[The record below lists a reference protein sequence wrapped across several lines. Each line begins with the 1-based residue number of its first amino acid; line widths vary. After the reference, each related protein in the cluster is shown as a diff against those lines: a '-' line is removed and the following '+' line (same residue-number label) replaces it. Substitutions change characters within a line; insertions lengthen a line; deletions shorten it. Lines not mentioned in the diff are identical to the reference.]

1 MTWFW
6 IFAAAALGAAAA
18 GWWVLRAYVRAGADR
33 PKWLWPLGW
42 VVSGACAAL
51 ALYMA
56 LGRPDLPD
64 QPYQQRLA
72 AIQERAK
79 KTPFAELSSDE
90 QLTLMAARA
99 RAEPNDPRPHI
110 ITGLV
115 LAGIGRDEA
124 AIGAFQAALRRDP
137 KNTIAMI
144 EMGRA
149 LTRMADGQ
157 PPADALALFQA
168 VAQIQPDDPIP
179 WFYQA
184 LAASQE
190 NRFKDAASLWPEV
203 QKRLPADDPRQ
214 MMAAQMLAMA
224 KAGKPLAGSAEK

>member
-1 MTWFW
+1 MNLIW
-6 IFAAAALGAAAA
+6 IFAAAAAGAAVA
-18 GWWVLRAYVRAGADR
+18 GWWVLRAYVQAGAGKPTR
-33 PKWLWPLGW
+33 LWPLAW
-42 VVSGACAAL
+42 IMAGAVAAL
-51 ALYMA
+51 ALYLA

-79 KTPFAELSSDE
+79 KTPFAELSPDE

-110 ITGLV
+110 ITGIV

-144 EMGRA
+144 EIGRA

-168 VAQIQPDDPIP
+168 VAQLQPDDPIP

-190 NRFKDAASLWPEV
+190 NRFKDAAALWPEV
-203 QKRLPADDPRQ
+203 QRRLPPEDPRQ
-214 MMAAQMLAMA
+214 MMAAQMLSLA
-224 KAGKPLAGSAEK
+224 KAGAPMAGPSQK